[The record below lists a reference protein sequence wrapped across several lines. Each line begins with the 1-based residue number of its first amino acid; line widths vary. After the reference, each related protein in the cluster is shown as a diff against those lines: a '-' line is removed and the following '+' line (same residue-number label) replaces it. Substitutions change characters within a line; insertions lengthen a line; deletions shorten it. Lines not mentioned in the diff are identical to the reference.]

1 MMRITAVT
9 PIVLRLPQV
18 TAACDG
24 TQDTC
29 LIRID
34 TDAGITGWGE
44 VDSAPTVVR
53 AIIEA
58 GGSRYGIG

>member
-1 MMRITAVT
+1 MKISDVTA
-9 PIVLRLPQV
+9 IVLALPEV

-34 TDAGITGWGE
+34 TDAGITG
-44 VDSAPTVVR
+44 
-53 AIIEA
+53 
-58 GGSRYGIG
+58 